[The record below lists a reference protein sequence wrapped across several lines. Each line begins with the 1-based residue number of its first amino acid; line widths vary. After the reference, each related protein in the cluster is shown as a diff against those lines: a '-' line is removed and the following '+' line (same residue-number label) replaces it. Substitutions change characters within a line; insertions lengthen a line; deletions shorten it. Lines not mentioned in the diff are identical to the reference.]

1 MKEMNEPKL
10 NKRVLHLNSC
20 GAFSTGNIAGQI
32 LEELPDTW
40 GGKLIFAHDDSKY
53 PFAQKIAGKNT
64 IFWHVVFNRLF
75 GRHGRYS
82 IINTFKILREIK
94 KFKPDILHLHN
105 IHGYYINYS
114 MLFKFIKKVELKVVW
129 TLHDC
134 WSFTGF
140 CSHYDYNQCQKW
152 QSQCGNCE
160 YIHNEGYK
168 SWYFDISKSEF
179 ERKKKSFTNVK
190 DLEIV
195 CPSEWLAGE
204 VKKSFLS
211 QYPTCVINNGIDLKN
226 FTKVDN
232 HSYDEVIDRTKK
244 IVLAVASTWDERKGY
259 KDIIKL
265 SQLLSNEYQVVMV
278 GVSNAQYEELSDSKI
293 VAIQSTK
300 NQVQLAEL
308 YSMAC
313 VFVNTTNEDNFP
325 TVNIESIACGCPMIT
340 YNSGGSVEIPNAF
353 NGFIVPKADL
363 NAMINTIQSVD
374 WINERTVLE
383 SRSEE
388 IFTKYSKERMAKDYL
403 KIYMDRIDE

>member
-1 MKEMNEPKL
+1 MINETK
-10 NKRVLHLNSC
+10 NIRVFQLNSY

-40 GGKLIFAHDDSKY
+40 DKKLVFAHEDSQY

-64 IFWHVVFNRLF
+64 VFWHIVFNRLF

-82 IINTFKILREIK
+82 IINTFKILKEIK
-94 KFKPDILHLHN
+94 KFNPDILHLHN

-114 MLFKFIKKVELKVVW
+114 MLFKYIKRKDFKVIW

-134 WSFTGF
+134 WSYTGF
-140 CSHYDYNQCQKW
+140 CSHYDYNQCRKW
-152 QSQCGNCE
+152 QSQCENCE

-168 SWYFDISKSEF
+168 SWYFDTSKTEF
-179 ERKKKSFTNVK
+179 KHKKNSFTNVNHL
-190 DLEIV
+190 DIV

-204 VKKSFLS
+204 VKKSFLNKYS
-211 QYPTCVINNGIDLKN
+211 IHVINNGIDLKN

-244 IVLAVASTWDERKGY
+244 IVLAVASSWGERKGY

-265 SQLLSNEYQVVMV
+265 SQLLSNEYQVVIV
-278 GVSNAQYEELSDSKI
+278 GVSNTQYEELSDSKI
-293 VAIQSTK
+293 VAIQRTK

-353 NGFIVPKADL
+353 NGFIVPKGDL
-363 NAMINTIQSVD
+363 NAMINTIKSVD
-374 WINERTVLE
+374 WIYERTILE
-383 SRSEE
+383 SRREE
-388 IFTKYSKERMAKDYL
+388 IFAMYSKERMAKEYFE
-403 KIYMDRIDE
+403 IYNQMLDNEES